1 MKNTVFYAV
10 VLLFATLLIAA
21 LPTDAEGEIYSDTL
35 RLHILAESD
44 SEGDQKIK
52 LILRDRLLKEYGAR
66 LSDAESVVGAEEKI
80 CELLPEIEEFCAREL
95 RLLGASGE
103 VRCTLTTEWY
113 DTREYEDFTL
123 PAGYYRS
130 LRVIIGKGEGKN
142 WWCVMY
148 PPLCLDIATEDAP
161 GDDAI
166 GYTDGEIRLIS
177 AKGYNV
183 KFKLLET
190 ISRSF
195 RKFG

>member
-1 MKNTVFYAV
+1 MKNTVFYAA
-10 VLLFATLLIAA
+10 VLLFATLMVSA

-44 SEGDQKIK
+44 SEDDQKIK
-52 LILRDRLLKEYGAR
+52 LALRDRLLTEYGAQ
-66 LSDAESVVGAEEKI
+66 LSAAESLKSAEERI
-80 CELLPEIEEFCAREL
+80 ETLLPEIGEFCKREL
-95 RLLGASGE
+95 LLLGHSGE
-103 VRCTLTTEWY
+103 VECTLTTEWY

-130 LRVIIGKGEGKN
+130 LRVIIGEGEGKN

-148 PPLCLDIATEDAP
+148 PPLCLDIATESAP
-161 GDDAI
+161 ADDAI

-177 AKGYNV
+177 GNRYNV

-195 RKFG
+195 RNKY